1 MNEELM
7 KSLTGAIDVAIKN
20 LMDVDQLAKSDVSL
34 QDAKLRPEGANGD
47 LPGHSAGESAL
58 KPEDAKKAEAKAEP
72 EAGTEHAAKGENPF
86 VDKDPKDGK
95 DDKSEA
101 KEDKKEPKSDKKKD
115 DDGDDDDMDD
125 EKAEKLKAKIKKYED
140 EKAAKAAGAPA
151 AMTKSDLEAT
161 AETLKKS
168 IVSHVEEA
176 LSKSFNARLTQL
188 EGMIE
193 KLVKA
198 PQPRQS
204 TSGLAPLAKSSEDVQ
219 PAGQAAAPALNKGD
233 VLDKLFTLQKSGD
246 ARVDSTVIARVDMN
260 DFSVLAERGINLK

>member
-1 MNEELM
+1 MNEELL
-7 KSLTGAIDVAIKN
+7 KSLSGAIDAAIKELAN
-20 LMDVDQLAKSDVSL
+20 IDQLSKSDVSL

-47 LPGHSAGESAL
+47 LPGHSEGESAL
-58 KPEDAKKAEAKAEP
+58 KPEDAKKAD

-86 VDKDPKDGK
+86 TDKDPKDGK
-95 DDKSEA
+95 DDK
-101 KEDKKEPKSDKKKD
+101 DGKKEPKSDKK

-125 EKAEKLKAKIKKYED
+125 DKAEKLKAKIKKYED
-140 EKAAKAAGAPA
+140 DKAAKAAGTAPA
-151 AMTKSDLEAT
+151 TMSKSDLEAT
-161 AETLKKS
+161 TETLKKS

-176 LSKSFNARLTQL
+176 LNKSFNARLAQL

-219 PAGQAAAPALNKGD
+219 PAGQTAAPALTKAAA
-233 VLDKLFTLQKSGD
+233 LDQLFALQKSD
-246 ARVDSTVIARVDMN
+246 DKRVDSSVIARVEMG